1 MTKLNLYP
9 WLISE
14 LIEKNEWEQKKYFS
28 ASGLVPIV
36 KQLALDEETPII
48 GMEIGVAS
56 GWNINHFL
64 SNIPN
69 LHIIGVDPYLPYQD
83 WNSYIGEDILDAQYE
98 AAVKNTEQFEGR
110 IIIIKDKCENILH
123 DYPDE
128 SLDYIFID
136 GDHSEEAV
144 YRDCKNFYSKVRK
157 GGIFSGHD
165 YGLPGVN
172 AALNKFR
179 SEGEYPPITTC
190 ADNVWYW
197 VKL

>member
-1 MTKLNLYP
+1 MTNLYP

-14 LIEKNEWEQKKYFS
+14 LIENNEWEQRKYFS
-28 ASGLVPIV
+28 APGLVPVV
-36 KQLALDEETPII
+36 KQLALDENTPIV

-56 GWNINHFL
+56 GWNIHHFL
-64 SNIPN
+64 SSIPN
-69 LHIIGVDPYLPYQD
+69 LHLVGVDPYLPYQD
-83 WNSYIGEDILDAQYE
+83 WNSYIGEDILEAQYQ
-98 AAVKNTEQFEGR
+98 AAIKNNEKFEGR
-110 IIIIKDKCENILH
+110 FLIVRDKCENILD

-172 AALNKFR
+172 AGLNKFR
-179 SEGEYPPITTC
+179 LEGNYPSISTC
-190 ADNVWYW
+190 SDNVWYW
-197 VKL
+197 IKQ